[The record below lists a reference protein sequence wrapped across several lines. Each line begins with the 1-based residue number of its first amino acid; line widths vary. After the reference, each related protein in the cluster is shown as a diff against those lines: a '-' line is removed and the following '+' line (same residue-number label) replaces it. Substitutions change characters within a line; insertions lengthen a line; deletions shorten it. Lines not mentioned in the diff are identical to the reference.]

1 MDRTLPDGLR
11 ALRHRNF
18 RRWLAA
24 DVVSIAGWWM
34 QIVAQNW
41 LVLQISGSAAQLGW
55 SVAAQSAP
63 ALVLGLWAGSLVDRL
78 PRRSLL
84 LVTQSLSA
92 VLAFALAALAASGG
106 AQVWM
111 VNALAVAT
119 GIVGL
124 VNGPAAGAF
133 GQEMVGRD
141 DMVNAAALGSA
152 SNSLGR
158 VLGLALAG
166 IVVAAGGPALAF
178 AINGVSFLAVIGAL
192 CSIRTAELVPL
203 RRAPRS
209 EQRVRDGVAYVLR
222 QPRVLVVLGLSFLLG
237 AFGRNFQVTMA
248 AMAAGPL
255 HAGSYGYGL
264 ASTVFAGGAFVG
276 AFLAARAH
284 RARLA
289 VILTAACCAA
299 VVQLLSAGAP
309 SELLFAAAMAP
320 IAAAAVLL
328 DTQLGT
334 WVALSTDESR
344 RGCVAAAAGMA
355 SAAAGAVGAP
365 ALGWFCSAV
374 GPRLALVIGGVIA
387 LCATAVAAVVLLR
400 LAGTDV
406 LAYAA
411 TQWQRRSRESLE
423 LAA

>member
-1 MDRTLPDGLR
+1 MARTLPDGLR

-34 QIVAQNW
+34 QVVAQNW
-41 LVLQISGSAAQLGW
+41 LVLQISGSPAQLGW
-55 SVAAQSAP
+55 SVAAQSVP

-92 VLAFALAALAASGG
+92 LLAFALAALAASGG

-111 VNALAVAT
+111 VNVLAVAT
-119 GIVGL
+119 GLVGL
-124 VNGPAAGAF
+124 VNGPAASAF
-133 GQEMVGRD
+133 GQEMVGRE

-158 VLGLALAG
+158 VLGMALAG

-178 AINGVSFLAVIGAL
+178 AVNGVSFLAVIVAL
-192 CSIRTAELVPL
+192 CSIRVDQLQPMP
-203 RRAPRS
+203 RAPR
-209 EQRVRDGVAYVLR
+209 EQQRVRDGLAYIR
-222 QPRVLVVLGLSFLLG
+222 SQPRLLVLLALSFLLG

-264 ASTVFAGGAFVG
+264 ASTVFAVGAFAG

-289 VILTAACCAA
+289 VILTAASCAA
-299 VVQLLSAGAP
+299 VIQLLSAGAP
-309 SELLFAAAMAP
+309 TELLFAAAMAP

-334 WVALSTDESR
+334 WVALSTDERR

-365 ALGWFCSAV
+365 ALGWFCSIV
-374 GPRLALVIGGVIA
+374 GPRMALVIGGSIA
-387 LCATAVAAVVLLR
+387 LAATGVATCVLLR
-400 LAGTDV
+400 LSGTD
-406 LAYAA
+406 LAAYAA
-411 TQWQRRSRESLE
+411 DRWPRRSRDALD